1 MRWARRL
8 QCSSVKREYV
18 LAAQVQGCCE
28 TMPGFGGPT
37 GSPLGSPSL
46 ENTAEGLFLLDPQ
59 LGEQSV
65 HCISTPQ
72 LGATVPCT
80 KRVASLGGGVGGGGA
95 VLTGEPKGLSPLGI
109 LTYEFGRDTAI
120 QTIAP
125 SDLCEGHWCVTEAW
139 TMAR

>member
-1 MRWARRL
+1 ML
-8 QCSSVKREYV
+8 T
-18 LAAQVQGCCE
+18 AQVHGCCE
-28 TMPGFGGPT
+28 AMPGFGGPT

-46 ENTAEGLFLLDPQ
+46 ENTAEGLFLSDPQ

-80 KRVASLGGGVGGGGA
+80 KCVSSRGAGGA
-95 VLTGEPKGLSPLGI
+95 VLTGEPKGLSPLRVKI

-125 SDLCEGHWCVTEAW
+125 SDLCEGHWCVTEAG